1 MKRYE
6 ALVEAGGLMLW
17 LPEGK
22 GEGEGRKD
30 DTPFAAAVRARME
43 ALLAFADGEG
53 PEPEA
58 GWSVEQALT
67 LRADGDPA
75 EPREPPAALE
85 KLGFGI

>member
-17 LPEGK
+17 LP
-22 GEGEGRKD
+22 EGEGRKD

-75 EPREPPAALE
+75 EPREPPSAFGGELE
-85 KLGFGI
+85 DA